1 MARPLRIEF
10 PGALY
15 HVTSRGDAREAIY
28 RSDADRHAW
37 LDILAETCRR
47 FQWRSHGWCQMT
59 NHYHLVVETAEGNL
73 SRGMRQLNGVY
84 TQYVNRTHA
93 RTGHAFQ
100 GRYHAVL
107 VERETHLLELARY
120 VVLNPVR
127 AGTVDDAARWPWSSY
142 RTFVGWAAAPPWLET
157 DWLLSQFGRERR
169 SAVRRFVDFVRA
181 GVGLPSVWSGLRGDI
196 YLGSDDFVQRMQA
209 FAERAGAGGRLSEVP
224 RLQRRPLALP
234 LRIYVE
240 QNREDPKAGMIA
252 AYATGDYTMLAVAA
266 AFGVHYSTV
275 SRAVRRELSRSDR
288 NRLALPTH
296 DSPV

>member
-28 RSDADRHAW
+28 RSNADRHAW
-37 LDILAETCRR
+37 LEILAETCRR

-84 TQYVNRTHA
+84 TQHVNRAHA

-127 AGTVDDAARWPWSSY
+127 AGMVDDAARWPWSSY
-142 RTFVGWAAAPPWLET
+142 RAFIGSAAAPPWLET
-157 DWLLSQFGRERR
+157 DWMLSQFGRERP
-169 SAVRRFVDFVRA
+169 SAVRRFVEFVRA
-181 GVGLPSVWSGLRGDI
+181 GVGLPSIWTGLRGNI

-209 FAERAGAGGRLSEVP
+209 LAERAGAGARLAEVP
-224 RLQRRPLALP
+224 RLQRRPMALP
-234 LRIYVE
+234 LQTYVE
-240 QNREDPKAGMIA
+240 QNRK
-252 AYATGDYTMLAVAA
+252 
-266 AFGVHYSTV
+266 
-275 SRAVRRELSRSDR
+275 
-288 NRLALPTH
+288 
-296 DSPV
+296 